1 MALPVSPVMAVMIAA
16 GNKAHSANH
25 PPEAVP
31 FLRVTS
37 AMAAALIQPNNRL
50 PDPSTAMPSAC
61 HRPRMMNSARPRI
74 INA

>member
-1 MALPVSPVMAVMIAA
+1 MAVIIAA

-50 PDPSTAMPSAC
+50 PDPS
-61 HRPRMMNSARPRI
+61 NSDAERLPP
-74 INA
+74 AAHDEFSEAAHH